1 MKVGL
6 IDVDSHNFP
15 NLALMKIS
23 TYHKY
28 LGDQVEWYD
37 NLQGLIEEYDLVYM
51 SKVFTDLYTPD
62 YIYPIYAKKVI
73 KGGYGYDN
81 YEKPF
86 EDYETTFPDY
96 SIYYDIY
103 PNIVKLHLVI

>member
-23 TYHKY
+23 TYHKEK
-28 LGDQVEWYD
+28 GDQVSWYD
-37 NLQGLIEEYDLVYM
+37 NLVGLIEEYDLVYM

-62 YIYPIYAKKVI
+62 YKYEVKNVNKITYSMPSGEKV
-73 KGGYGYDN
+73 N
-81 YEKPF
+81 F
-86 EDYETTFPDY
+86 EY
-96 SIYYDIY
+96 
-103 PNIVKLHLVI
+103 NK